1 MAKILVVDDSGDIRQ
16 LMHDLLE
23 SLGHDVLEAI
33 DGLEGV
39 KMAITHQP
47 DLIILDLMM
56 PTASGDSALKFMR
69 GTPELANMPILVVS
83 AHSDVAQISRQLGA
97 DGWLAKPITIDELT
111 QRINAMLSAPR
122 PS

>member
-1 MAKILVVDDSGDIRQ
+1 
-16 LMHDLLE
+16 
-23 SLGHDVLEAI
+23 
-33 DGLEGV
+33 
-39 KMAITHQP
+39 MAITHQP
-47 DLIILDLMM
+47 DMIILDLMM